1 MFFHLHLQQGPWL
14 LEITRKQGKQGNK
27 ENYILFSTHREENVD
42 STKKFKEIIKTIK
55 ALKDK
60 FNKKI
65 VMGVHPRIKKKIEAE
80 NFDMNFIMCP
90 PFAYSD
96 YLKLQSNAFCV
107 VSDSGTITEES
118 SIMGFPAVNFREQN
132 LQLDVCL
139 HIGSFLAVVTYF
151 YRDLVN
157 FVKNKDLF
165 LKIFI
170 SSIPVMIVG
179 YFLVKLEL
187 IHVLRNIKIIGWTT
201 IIFGVL
207 LFISDKSKVN
217 QNLDKNFSLKSAIF
231 IGVFQILSLIPGV
244 SRSGISITAARML
257 NFNRFDSAKISFL
270 LSIPTLAAVSFFG
283 IRNLFI
289 TDNFYFTKISILSI
303 FLSFIFSYVTIKFFL
318 KYIQKF
324 SLDVFVVYRILL
336 GIILLTYAYL

>member
-1 MFFHLHLQQGPWL
+1 MFEIFILSIIQGVTEFLPISSSSHL
-14 LEITRKQGKQGNK
+14 
-27 ENYILFSTHREENVD
+27 
-42 STKKFKEIIKTIK
+42 II
-55 ALKDK
+55 
-60 FNKKI
+60 
-65 VMGVHPRIKKKIEAE
+65 
-80 NFDMNFIMCP
+80 
-90 PFAYSD
+90 
-96 YLKLQSNAFCV
+96 
-107 VSDSGTITEES
+107 VSD
-118 SIMGFPAVNFREQN
+118 FVNFREQN

-139 HIGSFLAVVTYF
+139 HIGSFLAVITYF

-157 FVKNKDLF
+157 FVKNKNFF

-270 LSIPTLAAVSFFG
+270 LSIPTLAAVSF
-283 IRNLFI
+283 LE
-289 TDNFYFTKISILSI
+289 
-303 FLSFIFSYVTIKFFL
+303 
-318 KYIQKF
+318 
-324 SLDVFVVYRILL
+324 
-336 GIILLTYAYL
+336 